1 MNNQQILKK
10 LNDEYSLAYNIIMR
24 GSKNG
29 DVANVV
35 LVADD
40 RIKTMT
46 ELASKLE
53 VCSSKDYEDILSFFK
68 RVDEMDSLF
77 SLFLLINDR
86 NYNFWD
92 NERKEIRTKRT
103 QYSIMNLKTELQ
115 DVLARGV
122 QREVNL

>member
-10 LNDEYSLAYNIIMR
+10 LNDEYSSAYNIIMR

-40 RIKTMT
+40 RINTMT

-77 SLFLLINDR
+77 TLFLLINDR
-86 NYNFWD
+86 NYKFWD
-92 NERKEIRTKRT
+92 NERKEIRTKQT